1 MSTNLTIAQAKRLYV
16 IGGGQDGYGYTP
28 SEWQDIRKEMEQ
40 IINAKSDHAGGRL
53 IDWWGC
59 WDHEL
64 TATAFARKVREA
76 WKKEQGA

>member
-40 IINAKSDHAGGRL
+40 IINAKSDRAAKQV
-53 IDWWGC
+53 IDWWAC
-59 WDHEL
+59 WDRKF
-64 TATAFARKVREA
+64 TAKSFVRKVREA
-76 WKKEQGA
+76 WKKEQSA